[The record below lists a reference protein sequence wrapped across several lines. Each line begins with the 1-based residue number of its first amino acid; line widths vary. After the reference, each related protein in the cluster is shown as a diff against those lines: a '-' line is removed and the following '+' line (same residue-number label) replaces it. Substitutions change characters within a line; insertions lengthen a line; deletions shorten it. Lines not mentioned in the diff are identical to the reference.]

1 MWFDTHVNL
10 HHERFDEDRA
20 EVVARAREAGIS
32 DMVEICQMST
42 EFEKVIG
49 IAEEF
54 GLWATIG
61 THPHHAKDDVELTV
75 ENLVRHAAHPRVVGI
90 GETGLDF
97 HYGFSDEPTQRA
109 NFAKHIAASQQT
121 KLPLIIH
128 SREADEM
135 MDATLREA
143 YAQDS
148 FPMLLHCFTA
158 TPKLAECVLEL
169 GGYVSFSGIATFK
182 NAHDVRAAVDLIP
195 DDKLLIET
203 DCPYLTPVP
212 DRGRRCEPH
221 HVARVGE
228 MIAELRDWTAKQCAT
243 ITTAN
248 AYRCF
253 AKAKR

>member
-10 HHERFDEDRA
+10 HHERFDEDRVD
-20 EVVARAREAGIS
+20 VVARAREVGVS
-32 DMVEICQMST
+32 DMVEICQLST
-42 EFEKVIG
+42 EFDKVIG
-49 IAEEF
+49 IADEF
-54 GLWATIG
+54 DLWATIG
-61 THPHHAKDDVELTV
+61 THPHHAKDDRELTV
-75 ENLVRHAAHPRVVGI
+75 ESLVQRAGHQRVVGI

-121 KLPLIIH
+121 QLPLIIH

-135 MDATLREA
+135 MAETLRAA
-143 YAQDS
+143 YADIA

-158 TPKLAECVLEL
+158 TPTLAECVLEL
-169 GGYVSFSGIATFK
+169 DGYVSFSGIATFK
-182 NAHDVRAAVDLIP
+182 NAHDVRAAVSLIP
-195 DDKLLIET
+195 DDKILIET

-228 MIAELRDWTAKQCAT
+228 QIAELRGWAPEECAT

-253 AKAKR
+253 AKAVR